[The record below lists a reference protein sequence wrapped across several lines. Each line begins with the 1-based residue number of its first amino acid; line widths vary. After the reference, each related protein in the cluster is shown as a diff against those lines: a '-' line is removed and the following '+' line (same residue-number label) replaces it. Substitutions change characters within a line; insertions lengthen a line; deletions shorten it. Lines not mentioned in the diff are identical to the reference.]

1 MILSIFYIFLK
12 NSYFFADVNVTRVIH
27 SRSLLKKSNVIC
39 LFFLEQIAHLLS
51 KTPCSSLLFPFLSS
65 FMPKNESLL
74 SLFALLLFLK
84 SNRSESLSSLF
95 KKEWPGTNCSHCS
108 LKKSDKSDS
117 LFENSDLLF
126 RSFPHKKLA
135 LPSKNQRAK
144 SQPWWKFLQ
153 RWALVSKEQI
163 LIFESVS
170 CLFTKIR
177 EFDFLYIFIC
187 RHRV

>member
-51 KTPCSSLLFPFLSS
+51 KTPCSSLLFPFLSP

-95 KKEWPGTNCSHCS
+95 KK
-108 LKKSDKSDS
+108 DKRVTWNK
-117 LFENSDLLF
+117 LLPLLF
-126 RSFPHKKLA
+126 KKERQEWFA
-135 LPSKNQRAK
+135 L
-144 SQPWWKFLQ
+144 WK
-153 RWALVSKEQI
+153 
-163 LIFESVS
+163 
-170 CLFTKIR
+170 
-177 EFDFLYIFIC
+177 
-187 RHRV
+187 